1 MTAVFLQ
8 TLPSEILSQ
17 IACCI
22 TDLRSLNAFGSLCR
36 ALRAAV
42 GPRQYAGVVD
52 FLYGSKKDKLERSLP
67 LLQIVLCPSQD
78 YPSYSNS
85 QKNARFKALFF
96 PFLRPDEVFDDSQL
110 PQQSLCPG
118 GSPFFLAILENL
130 KELDRERNAWYLP
143 SSKRH
148 GLALALKANLL
159 PLAKWA
165 HSLAPDKLAH
175 DKIWSGDHD
184 FILAATFSG
193 NIEAVQ
199 WVVEAGLHKSFRPF
213 RLNGVWNPIE
223 VAVKEN
229 YRDILDYLVEIARDN
244 PAMDYILT
252 SRITIELGVGN
263 NDLRFLGTWL
273 TRRGD
278 PKSAA
283 KQAGAVL
290 NTAVTQL
297 LHSRGFD
304 LEFAFQ
310 SACRALCNR
319 DEPGAAPTAKV
330 VEYLDL
336 LLDWKDAIPQVEQA
350 KSFWLYVGL
359 FGVKG
364 CKPELVKYLLSRGA
378 QLSLSRGEI
387 RMMARRLTSLESN
400 TTKEDQFFEAV
411 RLVRHLPWDWEEAL
425 AEWNVSGSDD
435 PMAVR
440 KEQLSGRM
448 IEIYGH
454 PNEPAAPKS
463 EE

>member
-1 MTAVFLQ
+1 M
-8 TLPSEILSQ
+8 
-17 IACCI
+17 
-22 TDLRSLNAFGSLCR
+22 G
-36 ALRAAV
+36 
-42 GPRQYAGVVD
+42 
-52 FLYGSKKDKLERSLP
+52 
-67 LLQIVLCPSQD
+67 
-78 YPSYSNS
+78 
-85 QKNARFKALFF
+85 KNARVKALIF

-110 PQQSLCPG
+110 PKESLCPG
-118 GSPFFLAILENL
+118 GSPFFLAILEIL
-130 KELDRERNAWYLP
+130 KELGQERNAWYLP

-165 HSLAPDKLAH
+165 HSLAQDKLAQ

-184 FILAATFSG
+184 FLLAATLSG
-193 NIEAVQ
+193 SVEVVQ
-199 WVVEAGLHKSFRPF
+199 WVVEAGLHKSFHQN
-213 RLNGVWNPIE
+213 RLKGVWNPIE

-229 YRDILDYLVEIARDN
+229 YRDILDYLVEIAPDKPDLN
-244 PAMDYILT
+244 YILT
-252 SRITIELGVGN
+252 SRVIIELGVGN
-263 NDLRFLGTWL
+263 NDARFLITWL
-273 TRRGD
+273 RGRGD
-278 PKSAA
+278 QKSIA

-290 NTAVTQL
+290 NTAVTVI
-297 LHSRGFD
+297 LHCCGFD

-319 DEPGAAPTAKV
+319 DEPGVAPTAKV
-330 VEYLDL
+330 VAYLDL

-378 QLSLSRGEI
+378 QLSFSRGEI
-387 RMMARRLTSLESN
+387 RMMASKLTSLESN
-400 TTKEDQFFEAV
+400 TAKEDQFFEAI
-411 RLVRHLPWDWEEAL
+411 RLVRHLPWNWPEAL

-454 PNEPAAPKS
+454 PNEPAAQKTG
-463 EE
+463 E

>member
-8 TLPSEILSQ
+8 TLPIEILSQ
-17 IACCI
+17 IASCI

-42 GPRQYAGVVD
+42 APRQYAGVVD
-52 FLYGSKKDKLERSLP
+52 FLYGSKKDKLGRSLP
-67 LLQIVLCPSQD
+67 LLQIVLCPLQD

-85 QKNARFKALFF
+85 QKNARFEALFF
-96 PFLRPDEVFDDSQL
+96 PFLRPNEVFDDSQL
-110 PQQSLCPG
+110 PQESLCPG
-118 GSPFFLAILENL
+118 GSPFFLATLEIL
-130 KELDRERNAWYLP
+130 KEIDHERNAWYLP

-165 HSLAPDKLAH
+165 YSLAQ

-193 NIEAVQ
+193 NIEVVQ
-199 WVVEAGLHKSFRPF
+199 WVAQAGLHKRFDKFR
-213 RLNGVWNPIE
+213 RKGVPLWNPIE
-223 VAVKEN
+223 VAVEEN
-229 YRDILDYLVEIARDN
+229 YRDILDYLVEIARDE
-244 PAMDYILT
+244 PEMDYILT
-252 SRITIELGVGN
+252 SRVTIELGVGN
-263 NDLRFLGTWL
+263 NDLRFLETWL

-319 DEPGAAPTAKV
+319 DEPGVAPTAQV
-330 VEYLDL
+330 VAYLDL

-364 CKPELVKYLLSRGA
+364 CKPELVQYLLSRGA
-378 QLSLSRGEI
+378 QLSLERGQI
-387 RMMARRLTSLESN
+387 RMMASKLTLLESN
-400 TTKEDQFFEAV
+400 TAKEDQFFEAV
-411 RLVRHLPWDWEEAL
+411 RLVRHLPWDWQEAL

-440 KEQLSGRM
+440 KQQLSGRM

-454 PNEPAAPKS
+454 PNEPAAQKT